1 MLWTLLLSSM
11 MAFAMPSSSSGA
23 DTGGETSSYAK
34 PAKMDKKP
42 YVFGWTNHT
51 RSDVQL
57 RGGTTKGP
65 PVRLST
71 EPSDEWNALQEE
83 GLSDFERDRRAIL
96 ALQGDYRV
104 SFDFLE
110 VEVYDTGAP
119 FATPYR
125 SWATERVIVLEDSK
139 KLISLQHILV
149 MFVEMDDG
157 TVEGPMLIKHWRQ
170 DWEYE
175 PKTALEFVGYSH
187 WENRPL
193 STKDRSGSWQQT
205 VYQVDDS
212 PRYAMRGTWT
222 HNRSFSAWDSDNAWR
237 PLPRRERTVR
247 SDYHT
252 MTGTNRLTILPTGWV
267 HSQDNT
273 KTVLS
278 SVGTIDDAKPAV
290 AREFGV
296 NRYER
301 IVGFDFS
308 EAERYWSATSGYW
321 KRVRK
326 AWDKHTGQADSVRV
340 DAKCNDVPVYA
351 LLFEVANEVD
361 SETGLKKADE
371 LKRVNDILS
380 CSVSVPQ

>member
-1 MLWTLLLSSM
+1 MFSTLLLGSM
-11 MAFAMPSSSSGA
+11 MAIAMPSSSSEAEA
-23 DTGGETSSYAK
+23 DPSTYAK
-34 PAKMDKKP
+34 PAKMDNKP

-51 RSDVQL
+51 REDIQL

-65 PVRLST
+65 PVRLAT
-71 EPSDEWNALQEE
+71 EPSSHWTALQAE
-83 GLSDFERDRRAIL
+83 GLNDVERDRRAIL

-125 SWATERVIVLEDSK
+125 SWATERVMVLEESK
-139 KLISLQHILV
+139 KRISLQHILV
-149 MFVEMDDG
+149 MFIEMDDG

-175 PKTALEFVGYSH
+175 PKAALEFVGYRH
-187 WENRPL
+187 WETRTL
-193 STKDRSGSWQQT
+193 SDEERAGTWQQT

-222 HNRSFSAWDSDNAWR
+222 HNRSFSAWNSNDAWR
-237 PLPRRERTVR
+237 PLPRREHTVR

-252 MTGTNRLTILPTGWV
+252 MTGTNRLTVLPTGWV

-278 SVGTIDDAKPAV
+278 GIGTIDDAKPAV
-290 AREFGV
+290 ARELGV

-301 IVGFDFS
+301 IVGFDFG
-308 EAERYWSATSGYW
+308 EAERYWAATSGYW

-326 AWDKHTGQADSVRV
+326 AWAKHLDQADRVRV
-340 DAKCNDVPVYA
+340 DTECDGKPVYA
-351 LLFEVANEVD
+351 LLFDVANEID
-361 SETGLKKADE
+361 SETSLKKSDE
-371 LKRVNDILS
+371 VKSIETILN

>member
-1 MLWTLLLSSM
+1 MLWTLLLGAM
-11 MAFAMPSSSSGA
+11 TALAMPSSSSNT
-23 DTGGETSSYAK
+23 DGGSASYAK
-34 PAKMDKKP
+34 PVQVKDKP

-51 RSDVQL
+51 RDDVSL

-65 PVRLST
+65 PVRLAT
-71 EPSDEWNALQEE
+71 EPSEHWVALQSE
-83 GLSDFERDRRAIL
+83 GISALERDRRAIL
-96 ALQGDYRV
+96 AMAGDYRV

-110 VEVYDTGAP
+110 VEVYETGTP

-139 KLISLQHILV
+139 KKISLQHILV
-149 MFVEMDDG
+149 MFFEMDDG
-157 TVEGPMLIKHWRQ
+157 TVQGPMLIKHWRQ

-175 PKTALEFVGYSH
+175 PKNALEFIGYNH
-187 WENRPL
+187 WETQPL
-193 STKDRSGSWQQT
+193 AKEQRAGLWQQT

-212 PRYAMRGTWT
+212 PRYAMRGTWS
-222 HNRSFSAWDSDNAWR
+222 HNRSYSAWDSQNSWR

-247 SDYHT
+247 SDYQT

-273 KTVLS
+273 KTVLTGIKT
-278 SVGTIDDAKPAV
+278 VNHEQPAV
-290 AREFGV
+290 AREFGI

-308 EAERYWSATSGYW
+308 EAETYWAATSGYW

-326 AWDKHTGQADSVRV
+326 AWTKHLNQAQVVHVDPTCKDTMVFELLFGLADSVM
-340 DAKCNDVPVYA
+340 
-351 LLFEVANEVD
+351 
-361 SETGLKKADE
+361 SEQRPSKADE
-371 LKRVNDILS
+371 LTHINSILG
-380 CSVSVPQ
+380 CSVSVPN